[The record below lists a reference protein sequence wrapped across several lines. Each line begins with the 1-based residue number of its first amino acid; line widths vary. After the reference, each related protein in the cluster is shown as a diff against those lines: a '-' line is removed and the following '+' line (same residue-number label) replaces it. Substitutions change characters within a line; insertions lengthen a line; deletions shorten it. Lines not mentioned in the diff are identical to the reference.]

1 RRRAAREPRRGPDVA
16 APAAAQGKGALA
28 MRVTDLIA
36 QDHRRVR
43 EMFLEL
49 ERMDAGDGERLLDR
63 IVDEMDVHA
72 RAEED
77 VFYPAA
83 RAEEDVFYP
92 AARAVSRRIDDAEA
106 GLAYL
111 RNAIAAFRALDVE
124 CADFTLGVRLIK
136 GIVLSHVLEE
146 ESGILMD
153 AQRMGGDE
161 LERLGAAMQ
170 ERTEALT
177 RTGKRAAA

>member
-1 RRRAAREPRRGPDVA
+1 
-16 APAAAQGKGALA
+16 

-49 ERMDAGDGERLLDR
+49 ERVDAGDGERRALLDR
-63 IVDEMDVHA
+63 IVDELDVH
-72 RAEED
+72 
-77 VFYPAA
+77 A

-146 ESGILMD
+146 ESGLLMD
-153 AQRMGGDE
+153 TQRMGGDE

-170 ERTEALT
+170 ERKEALT
-177 RTGKRAAA
+177 RTGTRAA

>member
-1 RRRAAREPRRGPDVA
+1 MA

-49 ERMDAGDGERLLDR
+49 ERMDAGDGERRALLDR
-63 IVDEMDVHA
+63 IVDELDVHA

-77 VFYPAA
+77 AFYPA
-83 RAEEDVFYP
+83 V
-92 AARAVSRRIDDAEA
+92 RAVSRRIDDAEA
-106 GLAYL
+106 GHAYL

-177 RTGKRAAA
+177 RTGKRAA

>member
-1 RRRAAREPRRGPDVA
+1 MA

-43 EMFLEL
+43 ERFLEL
-49 ERMDAGDGERLLDR
+49 ERMDAGDGERRALLDR
-63 IVDEMDVHA
+63 IVDELDVH
-72 RAEED
+72 
-77 VFYPAA
+77 A

-161 LERLGAAMQ
+161 LERLGVAMQ
-170 ERTEALT
+170 ERKEALT
-177 RTGKRAAA
+177 RAQGKRAA

>member
-1 RRRAAREPRRGPDVA
+1 MA

-36 QDHRRVR
+36 QDHRRVH

-49 ERMDAGDGERLLDR
+49 ERLDGGDGERRALLDR
-63 IVDEMDVHA
+63 IVDELDVHA
-72 RAEED
+72 RAEAD
-77 VFYPAA
+77 VFYPA
-83 RAEEDVFYP
+83 V
-92 AARAVSRRIDDAEA
+92 RAVSRRIDDGEA
-106 GLAYL
+106 GHAYL

-146 ESGILMD
+146 ESGIFMD
-153 AQRMGGDE
+153 AQRLGGDE
-161 LERLGAAMQ
+161 LERLGVAMQ
-170 ERTEALT
+170 ERKEALT
-177 RTGKRAAA
+177 KAQKRAA

>member
-1 RRRAAREPRRGPDVA
+1 MA

-28 MRVTDLIA
+28 MRVTDLIT

-49 ERMDAGDGERLLDR
+49 ERMDAGDGERRALLDR
-63 IVDEMDVHA
+63 IVDELDVHA
-72 RAEED
+72 RAEAD
-77 VFYPAA
+77 VFYPA
-83 RAEEDVFYP
+83 V
-92 AARAVSRRIDDAEA
+92 RAVSRRIDDAEA
-106 GLAYL
+106 GHAYL

-177 RTGKRAAA
+177 RTGKRAA

>member
-1 RRRAAREPRRGPDVA
+1 MA
-16 APAAAQGKGALA
+16 APAAAQGKGLA

-63 IVDEMDVHA
+63 IVDELHVHA

-77 VFYPAA
+77 VFYPAV
-83 RAEEDVFYP
+83 RA
-92 AARAVSRRIDDAEA
+92 ASRRIDDAET
-106 GLAYL
+106 GHAYL
-111 RNAIAAFRALDVE
+111 RSAIAAFRALDVE
-124 CADFTLGVRLIK
+124 CADFILGVRLIK

-146 ESGILMD
+146 ESGIFMD
-153 AQRMGGDE
+153 AQRLGGDE
-161 LERLGAAMQ
+161 LERLGVAMQ
-170 ERTEALT
+170 ERKEALT
-177 RTGKRAAA
+177 RTGKRAA

>member
-1 RRRAAREPRRGPDVA
+1 MA

-49 ERMDAGDGERLLDR
+49 ERMDAGEDERRARLDR
-63 IVDEMDVHA
+63 IIDELDVHA

-77 VFYPAA
+77 VFYPAV
-83 RAEEDVFYP
+83 RA
-92 AARAVSRRIDDAEA
+92 ASRRIDDAEA
-106 GLAYL
+106 GHEYL
-111 RNAIAAFRALDVE
+111 RSAIAAFRALDVE

-136 GIVLSHVLEE
+136 EIVLSHVLEE

-153 AQRMGGDE
+153 AQRLGGDE
-161 LERLGAAMQ
+161 LERLGVAMQ
-170 ERTEALT
+170 ERKEALT
-177 RTGKRAAA
+177 RARQRAA

>member
-1 RRRAAREPRRGPDVA
+1 MA

-43 EMFLEL
+43 EMFLGL
-49 ERMDAGDGERLLDR
+49 ERLDAGDGERRALLDR
-63 IVDEMDVHA
+63 IVDELDVHA

-77 VFYPAA
+77 VFYPA
-83 RAEEDVFYP
+83 V
-92 AARAVSRRIDDAEA
+92 RAVTRRIDDAEA
-106 GLAYL
+106 GHAYL
-111 RNAIAAFRALDVE
+111 RNAIAAFRALDEE

-170 ERTEALT
+170 ERKEALT
-177 RTGKRAAA
+177 RTGKRAA

>member
-1 RRRAAREPRRGPDVA
+1 MA

-63 IVDEMDVHA
+63 IVDELDVH
-72 RAEED
+72 
-77 VFYPAA
+77 A

-161 LERLGAAMQ
+161 LERLGVAMQ
-170 ERTEALT
+170 ERKEALT
-177 RTGKRAAA
+177 RAQGKRAA

>member
-1 RRRAAREPRRGPDVA
+1 VA

-49 ERMDAGDGERLLDR
+49 ERTDAGDDERRALLER
-63 IVDEMDVHA
+63 IVAELDMHA

-77 VFYPAA
+77 VFYPA
-83 RAEEDVFYP
+83 V
-92 AARAVSRRIDDAEA
+92 RAVSRRIDDAEA
-106 GLAYL
+106 GHAYL
-111 RNAIAAFRALDVE
+111 RSAIAAFRALGVE
-124 CADFTLGVRLIK
+124 GADFTLGVRLVK

-146 ESGILMD
+146 ESGIFMD
-153 AQRMGGDE
+153 AQRLGADE
-161 LERLGAAMQ
+161 LERLGVAMQ
-170 ERTEALT
+170 ERKEALT
-177 RTGKRAAA
+177 RARKKRAA

>member
-1 RRRAAREPRRGPDVA
+1 VA
-16 APAAAQGKGALA
+16 APAAAQGEGALA

-49 ERMDAGDGERLLDR
+49 ERMNAGDGERRALLDR
-63 IVDEMDVHA
+63 IVDELDVHA

-77 VFYPAA
+77 VFYPAV
-83 RAEEDVFYP
+83 RA
-92 AARAVSRRIDDAEA
+92 ASRRIDDAEA
-106 GLAYL
+106 GHAYL

-124 CADFTLGVRLIK
+124 CADFTLGVRLIRR
-136 GIVLSHVLEE
+136 IVLSHVLEE

-153 AQRMGGDE
+153 AQRLGGDE
-161 LERLGAAMQ
+161 LERLGVAMQ
-170 ERTEALT
+170 ERKKALT
-177 RTGKRAAA
+177 QARKRAA

>member
-1 RRRAAREPRRGPDVA
+1 VA
-16 APAAAQGKGALA
+16 APAAAQGKGTLA

-49 ERMDAGDGERLLDR
+49 ERMDAGDGERRALLDR
-63 IVDEMDVHA
+63 IVDELDVHA
-72 RAEED
+72 RAEAD
-77 VFYPAA
+77 VFYPAV
-83 RAEEDVFYP
+83 RT
-92 AARAVSRRIDDAEA
+92 VSRRVDDGEA
-106 GLAYL
+106 GHAYL

-177 RTGKRAAA
+177 RTGKRAA

>member
-1 RRRAAREPRRGPDVA
+1 MA

-49 ERMDAGDGERLLDR
+49 ERMDAGDGERRALLDR
-63 IVDEMDVHA
+63 IVDELDVH
-72 RAEED
+72 
-77 VFYPAA
+77 A

-177 RTGKRAAA
+177 RTGKRAA

>member
-1 RRRAAREPRRGPDVA
+1 MA

-49 ERMDAGDGERLLDR
+49 ERMDAGEDERRARLDR
-63 IVDEMDVHA
+63 IIDELDVHA

-77 VFYPAA
+77 VFYPAV
-83 RAEEDVFYP
+83 RA
-92 AARAVSRRIDDAEA
+92 ASRRIDDAEA
-106 GLAYL
+106 GHEYL
-111 RNAIAAFRALDVE
+111 RSAIAAFRALDVE
-124 CADFTLGVRLIK
+124 CADFTLGVRLIR

-153 AQRMGGDE
+153 AQRLGGDE
-161 LERLGAAMQ
+161 LERLGASMQ
-170 ERTEALT
+170 ERKKALT
-177 RTGKRAAA
+177 RSRGKRAA

>member
-1 RRRAAREPRRGPDVA
+1 VA
-16 APAAAQGKGALA
+16 APSAAQGKGALA

-49 ERMDAGDGERLLDR
+49 ERMDAGDGERRALLDR
-63 IVDEMDVHA
+63 IIDELDVHA

-77 VFYPAA
+77 VFYPAV
-83 RAEEDVFYP
+83 RA
-92 AARAVSRRIDDAEA
+92 ASRRIDDAQA
-106 GLAYL
+106 AHDYL
-111 RNAIAAFRALDVE
+111 RSAIAAFRALDVE

-146 ESGILMD
+146 ESGIFMD
-153 AQRMGGDE
+153 AQRLGGDE
-161 LERLGAAMQ
+161 LERLGVAMQ
-170 ERTEALT
+170 ERKEALT
-177 RTGKRAAA
+177 RTRGKRAA

>member
-1 RRRAAREPRRGPDVA
+1 MA
-16 APAAAQGKGALA
+16 APAAAQGKGALT

-43 EMFLEL
+43 ELFVEL
-49 ERMDAGDGERLLDR
+49 ERMDTGDGERRALLDR
-63 IVDEMDVHA
+63 IVDELDVHA

-77 VFYPAA
+77 VFYPA
-83 RAEEDVFYP
+83 V
-92 AARAVSRRIDDAEA
+92 RAVSRRIDDAEA
-106 GLAYL
+106 GHAYL

-177 RTGKRAAA
+177 RTGKRAA

>member
-1 RRRAAREPRRGPDVA
+1 MA

-28 MRVTDLIA
+28 MRVTDLIT

-49 ERMDAGDGERLLDR
+49 ERLDAGDGERRALLDR
-63 IVDEMDVHA
+63 IVDELDVHA

-77 VFYPAA
+77 VFYPA
-83 RAEEDVFYP
+83 V
-92 AARAVSRRIDDAEA
+92 RAVSRRIDDAEA
-106 GLAYL
+106 GHAYL

-161 LERLGAAMQ
+161 LERLGATML
-170 ERTEALT
+170 ERKEALT
-177 RTGKRAAA
+177 RTGKRAA

>member
-1 RRRAAREPRRGPDVA
+1 VA
-16 APAAAQGKGALA
+16 TPAAAQGKGALA

-49 ERMDAGDGERLLDR
+49 ERMDAGDGERRARLDR
-63 IVDEMDVHA
+63 IVDELDVHA

-77 VFYPAA
+77 VFYPAV
-83 RAEEDVFYP
+83 RA
-92 AARAVSRRIDDAEA
+92 ASRRIDDAEA
-106 GLAYL
+106 GHAYL

-124 CADFTLGVRLIK
+124 CADFTLGVRLIR

-153 AQRMGGDE
+153 AQRLGGDE
-161 LERLGAAMQ
+161 LERLGVAMQ
-170 ERTEALT
+170 ERKKALT
-177 RTGKRAAA
+177 QARKRAA

>member
-1 RRRAAREPRRGPDVA
+1 VA

-49 ERMDAGDGERLLDR
+49 ERMDAGEDERRARLDR
-63 IVDEMDVHA
+63 IIDELDVHA

-77 VFYPAA
+77 VFYPAV
-83 RAEEDVFYP
+83 RA
-92 AARAVSRRIDDAEA
+92 ASRRIDDAEA
-106 GLAYL
+106 GHEYL
-111 RNAIAAFRALDVE
+111 RSAIAAFRALDVE

-153 AQRMGGDE
+153 AQRLGGDE
-161 LERLGAAMQ
+161 LERLGVAMQ
-170 ERTEALT
+170 ERKEALT
-177 RTGKRAAA
+177 RARQRAA

>member
-1 RRRAAREPRRGPDVA
+1 VA

-43 EMFLEL
+43 ELFVEL
-49 ERMDAGDGERLLDR
+49 ERMDTGDGERRALLDR
-63 IVDEMDVHA
+63 IVDELDVHA
-72 RAEED
+72 RAEEA
-77 VFYPAA
+77 VFYPAV
-83 RAEEDVFYP
+83 RA
-92 AARAVSRRIDDAEA
+92 ASRRIDDAEA
-106 GLAYL
+106 GHEYL

-161 LERLGAAMQ
+161 LERLGVAMQ
-170 ERTEALT
+170 ERKEGLT
-177 RTGKRAAA
+177 RIRGKRAA

>member
-1 RRRAAREPRRGPDVA
+1 MA

-36 QDHRRVR
+36 QDHRRVG
-43 EMFLEL
+43 EMFVEL
-49 ERMDAGDGERLLDR
+49 ERMDTGDGERRALLDR
-63 IVDEMDVHA
+63 IIDELDVHA

-77 VFYPAA
+77 VFYPAVREA
-83 RAEEDVFYP
+83 
-92 AARAVSRRIDDAEA
+92 SRRIDDAEA
-106 GLAYL
+106 GHEHL
-111 RNAIAAFRALDVE
+111 RSAIAAFRALDVE

-146 ESGILMD
+146 ESGIFMD
-153 AQRMGGDE
+153 AQRLGGDE

-170 ERTEALT
+170 ERKEALT
-177 RTGKRAAA
+177 RARKRAA

>member
-1 RRRAAREPRRGPDVA
+1 MAT
-16 APAAAQGKGALA
+16 PAAAQGKGALA

-43 EMFLEL
+43 ERFLEL
-49 ERMDAGDGERLLDR
+49 ERMDAGDGERRALLDR
-63 IVDEMDVHA
+63 IVDELDVHA
-72 RAEED
+72 RAEEA
-77 VFYPAA
+77 VFYPA
-83 RAEEDVFYP
+83 V
-92 AARAVSRRIDDAEA
+92 RAVSRRIDDAEA
-106 GLAYL
+106 GHAYL

-161 LERLGAAMQ
+161 LERLGVAMQ
-170 ERTEALT
+170 ERKEALT
-177 RTGKRAAA
+177 RAQGKRAA